1 MNDFEKQLHGI
12 LDMTNSFWTA
22 RYIGRACYAPIT
34 EDLRIKAELY
44 STRVAAQYDA
54 LKLTAISNKNGIID
68 SLTLHFSDYFPEE
81 SKLKA
86 FDTKKYIWT
95 DGGKTEWYV
104 LRHVHGALPFER
116 IPEHGTGAAPM
127 LRYGD
132 RRRTVL
138 PGERV
143 NLSS

>member
-22 RYIGRACYAPIT
+22 RYIGRACYAPVT

-54 LKLTAISNKNGIID
+54 LKLTAISNKNGIVD

-81 SKLKA
+81 SKLKV

-95 DGGKTEWYV
+95 DSGKTEWYV
-104 LRHVHGALPFER
+104 KPKPQEIFNLAQAADEYAIQFDPAQALQMDPDIEM
-116 IPEHGTGAAPM
+116 E
-127 LRYGD
+127 
-132 RRRTVL
+132 
-138 PGERV
+138 
-143 NLSS
+143 